1 MGGGRHRLITPGF
14 VTCHEADSMLRS
26 LFLAVGVFV
35 LRLGFSLFRVDVFV
49 LMGDGDVEDDYFGL
63 ISTDDDE
70 RHVIDPP
77 DWAPFSLVAIGGVTC
92 LYAFAL
98 PARRRES

>member
-1 MGGGRHRLITPGF
+1 
-14 VTCHEADSMLRS
+14 MLRS
-26 LFLAVGVFV
+26 LFLAVGGFV
-35 LRLGFSLFRVDVFV
+35 VLLGFSLFQVEVIV
-49 LMGDGDVEDDYFGL
+49 LKGEGELHEDYFGL